1 MPSHSIMLS
10 PKLKWPREAS
20 CIPNST
26 LQPISD
32 QRTRSALDNQDADLF
47 LIPNAQSSITDL
59 GPTHVTLY
67 RQFADL
73 FLIKNEN
80 IIILLYSNASCMVS
94 FGYFNME

>member
-26 LQPISD
+26 LQPISN
-32 QRTRSALDNQDADLF
+32 QRTRSALDNQVADLF

-59 GPTHVTLY
+59 GQ
-67 RQFADL
+67 R
-73 FLIKNEN
+73 
-80 IIILLYSNASCMVS
+80 M
-94 FGYFNME
+94 